1 MATFTKRIFSNA
13 TSGKGIKVAAS
24 ATPGTS
30 VHQAGSSDADF
41 DEVWLYAYNS
51 DTSAVTLNLEIGGS
65 TDPDNVVSQSI
76 PGKAGLYLVLPGLV
90 INNGASIKAFA
101 SSGNKVVI
109 YGYVNRITAS

>member
-13 TSGKGIKVAAS
+13 TSGKGIKVAAN

-30 VHQAGSSDADF
+30 IHQAGSSDVDF

-51 DTSAVTLNLEIGGS
+51 DNSSVTLNLEIGGV

-76 PGKAGLYLVLPGLV
+76 PGKSGLYLVLPGLV
-90 INNGASIKAFA
+90 INSGALIRAFA
-101 SSGNKVVI
+101 SSSNKLVI
-109 YGYVNRITAS
+109 YGYVNRIASS